1 MINVLFLSD
10 TRSQSTPEEF
20 GKSKLPRNIQ
30 KSKCEGDI
38 PFLDYLKIRT
48 SSSVNLGRGNS
59 LTSSNFFKTVNFLT
73 DDFTEKY
80 VIFYEV
86 DDGKESFKRLV
97 KNKRVISDLRDKKCY
112 VIFFHNDCV
121 AWQFNKQDMYWLEF
135 KELVKNQNIDI
146 DRFGFIMYE
155 TVLKDDYDKVG
166 EIGIDFYSF
175 NDTSKFI
182 YYGENL
188 AGSAQLDKNTLSRM
202 FRISKGYYRQFKYCS
217 HNNNIKDHRV
227 ELLLFLIKNN
237 LLDGG
242 VTTWFGGGEPKAQGV
257 DDLDFTKFNGVPRS
271 CPYCNSKNSVSR
283 GIVDYSKEYGKE
295 TVEFANK
302 FIPNSYDSK
311 EEGFFT
317 FLNLIPYFNS
327 YFNIITETTWG
338 PTYDFEVPQKIH
350 LTEKVWKP
358 ISAFQPFILISTKN
372 NLKKLREWGFRTFGD
387 FIDESYDELDTYEE
401 RIKIINKEI
410 IRLCSMSRK
419 ELDAWYWSM
428 EDILQHNADNLV
440 KFIDTEYN
448 KLQKVFEHGWS
459 KV

>member
-20 GKSKLPRNIQ
+20 GKSKSSHFGWWTSLPRNIQ

-73 DDFTEKY
+73 DEFTDRY
-80 VIFYEV
+80 VVFYEV

-97 KNKRVISDLRDKKCY
+97 KNKRVMSDLRDKKCY

-188 AGSAQLDKNTLSRM
+188 VGSVQLDKNTLSRM

-237 LLDGG
+237 LLDDG
-242 VTTWFGGGEPKAQGV
+242 VTTWFGGEEPKAQGAGE
-257 DDLDFTKFNGVPRS
+257 LDFTKF
-271 CPYCNSKNSVSR
+271 NSVSR

-295 TVEFANK
+295 SVEFANK

-410 IRLCSMSRK
+410 IRLCGMSRK
-419 ELDAWYWSM
+419 ELDDWYWSM
-428 EDILQHNADNLV
+428 EDILVHNSENLT
-440 KFIDTEYN
+440 KFIDMEYN
-448 KLQKVFEHGWS
+448 KLQKVFEYGWS

>member
-73 DDFTEKY
+73 DDFSNKY
-80 VIFYEV
+80 IIFYEV

-182 YYGENL
+182 YHPDNF
-188 AGSAQLDKNTLSRM
+188 ARSSQLDKNTLSRM

-257 DDLDFTKFNGVPRS
+257 DDLDFTKFNGV
-271 CPYCNSKNSVSR
+271 SR

-295 TVEFANK
+295 SVEFANK

-327 YFNIITETTWG
+327 YFNIITETSWG
-338 PTYDFEVPQKIH
+338 PGYDFEVPQKIH

-372 NLKKLREWGFRTFGD
+372 NLKKLREWGFRTFDG

-428 EDILQHNADNLV
+428 EDILVHNSENLT
-440 KFIDTEYN
+440 KFIDMEYN
-448 KLQKVFEHGWS
+448 KLQKVFEYGWS

>member
-1 MINVLFLSD
+1 MDVLFLSD
-10 TRSQSTPEEF
+10 TATELNESEF

-121 AWQFNKQDMYWLEF
+121 SWQFNKQDMYWLEF

-182 YYGENL
+182 YHPDNF
-188 AGSAQLDKNTLSRM
+188 ARSSQLDKNTLSRM

-237 LLDGG
+237 LLDDG
-242 VTTWFGGGEPKAQGV
+242 VTTWFGGGEPKAQGAGE
-257 DDLDFTKFNGVPRS
+257 LDFTKF
-271 CPYCNSKNSVSR
+271 NSVSR

-295 TVEFANK
+295 SVEFANK

-327 YFNIITETTWG
+327 YFNIITETSWG
-338 PTYDFEVPQKIH
+338 PGYDFEVPQKIH

-358 ISAFQPFILISTKN
+358 ISTFQPFILISTKN
-372 NLKKLREWGFRTFGD
+372 NLKKLREWGFRTFDD

-410 IRLCSMSRK
+410 IRLCGMSRK
-419 ELDAWYWSM
+419 ELDDWYWSM
-428 EDILQHNADNLV
+428 EDILVHNSENLT
-440 KFIDTEYN
+440 KFIDMEYN
-448 KLQKVFEHGWS
+448 KLQKVFEYGWS

>member
-20 GKSKLPRNIQ
+20 GKSKSSHFGWWTSLPRNIQ

-73 DDFTEKY
+73 DEFTDRY
-80 VIFYEV
+80 VVFYEV

-97 KNKRVISDLRDKKCY
+97 KNKRVMSDLRDKKCY

-188 AGSAQLDKNTLSRM
+188 VGSVQLDKNTLSRM
-202 FRISKGYYRQFKYCS
+202 FRISKGYYRQFKYCT

-237 LLDGG
+237 LLDDG

-295 TVEFANK
+295 
-302 FIPNSYDSK
+302 S
-311 EEGFFT
+311 
-317 FLNLIPYFNS
+317 
-327 YFNIITETTWG
+327 
-338 PTYDFEVPQKIH
+338 
-350 LTEKVWKP
+350 
-358 ISAFQPFILISTKN
+358 
-372 NLKKLREWGFRTFGD
+372 
-387 FIDESYDELDTYEE
+387 
-401 RIKIINKEI
+401 
-410 IRLCSMSRK
+410 
-419 ELDAWYWSM
+419 
-428 EDILQHNADNLV
+428 
-440 KFIDTEYN
+440 
-448 KLQKVFEHGWS
+448 
-459 KV
+459 

>member
-80 VIFYEV
+80 VIFYDV
-86 DDGKESFKRLV
+86 FDGKKSFENLV
-97 KNKRVISDLRDKKCY
+97 KTKRILNDLRNKKCY
-112 VIFFHNDCV
+112 VIFSHKDCV
-121 AWQFNKQDMYWLEF
+121 GWKFNKQDMYWLEF

-182 YYGENL
+182 YYPDKF
-188 AGSAQLDKNTLSRM
+188 ARSSQLDKNTLSRM

-257 DDLDFTKFNGVPRS
+257 GELDFTKF
-271 CPYCNSKNSVSR
+271 NSVSR

-295 TVEFANK
+295 SVEFANK

-327 YFNIITETTWG
+327 YFNIITETSWG
-338 PTYDFEVPQKIH
+338 PGYDFEVPQKIH

-358 ISAFQPFILISTKN
+358 ISTFQPFILISTKN

-410 IRLCSMSRK
+410 IRLCGMSRK
-419 ELDAWYWSM
+419 ELDDWYWSM
-428 EDILQHNADNLV
+428 EDILVHNSENLT
-440 KFIDTEYN
+440 KFIDMEYN
-448 KLQKVFEHGWS
+448 KLQKVFEYGWS

>member
-73 DDFTEKY
+73 DDFSNKY
-80 VIFYEV
+80 IIFYEV

-182 YYGENL
+182 YHPDNF
-188 AGSAQLDKNTLSRM
+188 ARTSQLDKNTLSRM

-237 LLDGG
+237 LLDDG
-242 VTTWFGGGEPKAQGV
+242 VTTWFGGEEPKAQGAGE
-257 DDLDFTKFNGVPRS
+257 LDFTKF
-271 CPYCNSKNSVSR
+271 NSVSR

-295 TVEFANK
+295 SVEFANK

-327 YFNIITETTWG
+327 YFNIITETSWG
-338 PTYDFEVPQKIH
+338 PGYDFEVPQKIH

-358 ISAFQPFILISTKN
+358 ISTFQPFILISTKN

-410 IRLCSMSRK
+410 IRLCGMSRK
-419 ELDAWYWSM
+419 ELDDWYWSM
-428 EDILQHNADNLV
+428 EDILVHNSENLT
-440 KFIDTEYN
+440 KFIDMEYN
-448 KLQKVFEHGWS
+448 KLQKVFEYGWS

>member
-80 VIFYEV
+80 VIFYDV
-86 DDGKESFKRLV
+86 FDGKKSFENLV
-97 KNKRVISDLRDKKCY
+97 KTKRILNDLRNKKCY
-112 VIFFHNDCV
+112 VIFFHTDCV
-121 AWQFNKQDMYWLEF
+121 GWQFNKQYMYWLEF
-135 KELVKNQNIDI
+135 KELVENQNIDI

-182 YYGENL
+182 YHPDNF
-188 AGSAQLDKNTLSRM
+188 ARTSQLDKNTLSRM

-237 LLDGG
+237 LLDDG
-242 VTTWFGGGEPKAQGV
+242 VTTWFGGEEPKAQGAGE
-257 DDLDFTKFNGVPRS
+257 LDFTKF
-271 CPYCNSKNSVSR
+271 NSVSR

-295 TVEFANK
+295 SVEFANK

-327 YFNIITETTWG
+327 YFNIITETSWG
-338 PTYDFEVPQKIH
+338 PGYDFEVPQKIH

-358 ISAFQPFILISTKN
+358 ISTFQPFILISTKN

-410 IRLCSMSRK
+410 IRLCGMSRK
-419 ELDAWYWSM
+419 ELDDWYWSM
-428 EDILQHNADNLV
+428 EDILVHNSENLT
-440 KFIDTEYN
+440 KFIDMEYN
-448 KLQKVFEHGWS
+448 KLQKVFEYGWS

>member
-73 DDFTEKY
+73 DNLSNKY
-80 VIFYEV
+80 IIFYEV

-188 AGSAQLDKNTLSRM
+188 VGSAQLDKNTLSRM

-295 TVEFANK
+295 SVEFANK

-317 FLNLIPYFNS
+317 LLNPIPYFNS
-327 YFNIITETTWG
+327 YFNIITENN
-338 PTYDFEVPQKIH
+338 DLQKITI
-350 LTEKVWKP
+350 TEKVWKP
-358 ISAFQPFILISTKN
+358 ISTFQPFILISTKN

-410 IRLCSMSRK
+410 IRLCGMSRK
-419 ELDAWYWSM
+419 ELDDWYWSM
-428 EDILQHNADNLV
+428 EDILVHNSENLT
-440 KFIDTEYN
+440 KFIDMEYN
-448 KLQKVFEHGWS
+448 KLQKVFEYGWS

>member
-73 DDFTEKY
+73 DNLSNKY
-80 VIFYEV
+80 IIFYEV

-188 AGSAQLDKNTLSRM
+188 VGSAQLDKNTLSRM

-242 VTTWFGGGEPKAQGV
+242 VTTWFGGDEPKAQGV
-257 DDLDFTKFNGVPRS
+257 DDLDFTKFNGV
-271 CPYCNSKNSVSR
+271 SR

-295 TVEFANK
+295 SVEFANK

-317 FLNLIPYFNS
+317 LLNPIPYFNS
-327 YFNIITETTWG
+327 YFNIITETSWG
-338 PTYDFEVPQKIH
+338 PGYDFEVPQKIH

-358 ISAFQPFILISTKN
+358 ISTFQPFILISTKN

-410 IRLCSMSRK
+410 IRLCGMSRK
-419 ELDAWYWSM
+419 ELDDWYWSM
-428 EDILQHNADNLV
+428 EDILVHNSENLT
-440 KFIDTEYN
+440 KFIDMEYN
-448 KLQKVFEHGWS
+448 KLQKVFEYGWS